1 MKTNFYILLIL
12 LFSFSVANAQEK
24 ATEVKTVNVSELTV
38 KNSVSENTS
47 EVSNKV
53 ETTQSTTI
61 ENNQSNNTNE
71 VIAKSSSDIRLYLN
85 RERNV
90 QNISLLFPK
99 IYKETVA

>member
-12 LFSFSVANAQEK
+12 LLGFSVANAQEK
-24 ATEVKTVNVSELTV
+24 ATEVKAVNVSELTV
-38 KNSVSENTS
+38 KNSVSENTT

-53 ETTQSTTI
+53 EDAQSTTI
-61 ENNQSNNTNE
+61 ENNQSNNSNE
-71 VIAKSSSDIRLYLN
+71 VIAKSSSDIRLYFN